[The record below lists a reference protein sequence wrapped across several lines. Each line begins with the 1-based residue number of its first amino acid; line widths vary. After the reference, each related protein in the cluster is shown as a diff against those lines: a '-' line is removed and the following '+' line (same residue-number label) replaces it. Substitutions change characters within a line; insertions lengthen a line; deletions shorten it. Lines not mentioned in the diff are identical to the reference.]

1 MARPLTETQKR
12 ALTQAEKNTTRL
24 TRMQVFELASVGFI
38 EVCGVRDSDFRLTKK
53 GVRALARENKRA
65 RVAQVKEAVREAALA
80 LLDTEG
86 AMTKHRSVW
95 EAVGR
100 QEHTRD
106 EVLEAMRELK
116 DEGVLSQV
124 KLSNN
129 NFQIFWT
136 RGEGA
141 PAVELPAPFEV
152 N

>member
-1 MARPLTETQKR
+1 MAKPLTDTQKR
-12 ALTQAEKNTTRL
+12 ALSQAEKNASRL
-24 TRMQVFELASVGFI
+24 TKLQVFALASAGLI
-38 EVCGVRDSDFRLTKK
+38 EVSGVRDSDFVVSTK
-53 GVRALARENKRA
+53 GARALTRENKRA

-80 LLDTEG
+80 LLETEG

-141 PAVELPAPFEV
+141 PAVELPTPFEV

>member
-1 MARPLTETQKR
+1 MAKPLTDTQKR
-12 ALTQAEKNTTRL
+12 ALSQAEKNASRL
-24 TRMQVFELASVGFI
+24 TKLQVFALASAGLI
-38 EVCGVRDSDFRLTKK
+38 EVSGVRDSDFVVSTK
-53 GVRALARENKRA
+53 GSRALTRENKRA

-80 LLDTEG
+80 LLETEG

-141 PAVELPAPFEV
+141 PAVELPTPFEV